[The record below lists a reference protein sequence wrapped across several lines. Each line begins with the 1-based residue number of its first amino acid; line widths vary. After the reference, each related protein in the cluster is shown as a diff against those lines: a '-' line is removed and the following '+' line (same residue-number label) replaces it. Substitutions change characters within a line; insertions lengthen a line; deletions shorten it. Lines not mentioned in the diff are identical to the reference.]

1 VWVCAAILSADEVA
15 CADGALMGS
24 QFKKFDDEMQEA
36 FASLV
41 GMVSVGMLK
50 VQDHGSNAW
59 HKALE
64 GTDEDRMTNK
74 IKAVIPEFD
83 DYGAVADG
91 KDHVDE
97 EDGLGRSDGTGL

>member
-1 VWVCAAILSADEVA
+1 
-15 CADGALMGS
+15 MGS

-50 VQDHGSNAW
+50 VQEHGSNAW
-59 HKALE
+59 QKALTE
-64 GTDEDRMTNK
+64 GTDADRMTNK

-91 KDHVDE
+91 KDTVDE
-97 EDGLGRSDGTGL
+97 EDGLGRSEGTGV